1 MNHEIT
7 SLERVLTAL
16 SHKEP
21 DRVPLF
27 LMLSLYGAKEMGLS
41 VKNYFAN
48 PDNVIKTQQYMKKKY
63 ANDCY
68 SSFYYAAIEVEA
80 CGGEVIFCDDGPPN
94 SGEPIIKK
102 TSQIS
107 SFMPPEINDSGCL
120 LKILNTIRQLKSDT
134 NNDAPIIGV
143 AVSPFSLP
151 VMQLGFDK
159 YIELIYDQ
167 PVLFEELIKKNTKFC
182 VDWANAQLSAGAT
195 AICYFDPVSS
205 PTIIPR
211 ELYLKTGF
219 KIAKNVISQIKGPTA
234 THLASGLALPI
245 ADKIAETG
253 TLAISVSQAESIKD
267 AKNICAGK
275 LSLIG
280 NLNGIE
286 MVNWS
291 GSEAETNVKN
301 IIEMAASGGGL
312 IISDCHGEIPYQVKS
327 ETLLAISAAVSK
339 WGTYKK

>member
-1 MNHEIT
+1 MNQEIT

-27 LMLSLYGAKEMGLS
+27 LLLSLYGAKEMDLN

-48 PDNVIKTQQYMKKKY
+48 PDNVVKTQQYMKKKY

-68 SSFYYAAIEVEA
+68 YSFYYAAIEVEA
-80 CGGEVIFCDDGPPN
+80 CGGEVIFGDCCPPN
-94 SGEPIIKK
+94 SGEPLIKNAA
-102 TSQIS
+102 QIS
-107 SFMPPEINDSGCL
+107 AFTPPKINDSACL
-120 LKILNTIRQLKSDT
+120 LKVLETIRQLKNNT

-143 AVSPFSLP
+143 VMSPFSLP

-159 YIELIYDQ
+159 YIELIYEQ
-167 PVLFEELIKKNTKFC
+167 PVLFDELMKKNTEFC
-182 VDWANAQLSAGAT
+182 VEWANAQLASGAT

-211 ELYLKTGF
+211 ELYIKTGF
-219 KIAKNVISQIKGPTA
+219 KIAKNVIPQIKGPTA
-234 THLASGLALPI
+234 THLASGLALPV

-253 TLAISVSQAESIKD
+253 TLAISISQAENMKD
-267 AKNICAGK
+267 AKNICAGR

-291 GSEAETNVKN
+291 EGEAETTVKT

-327 ETLLAISAAVSK
+327 KTLLAISEAVNK